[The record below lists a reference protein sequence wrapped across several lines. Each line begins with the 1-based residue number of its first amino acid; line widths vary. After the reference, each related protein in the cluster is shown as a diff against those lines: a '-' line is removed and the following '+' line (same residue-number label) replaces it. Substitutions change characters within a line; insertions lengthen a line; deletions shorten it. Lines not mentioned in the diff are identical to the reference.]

1 MLIPDPWFYVAAVAA
16 VMITGISKGG
26 FGGAAGGTAVPIMAL
41 AISPVQAAAVM
52 LPILCVMDI
61 ASIAAYRRIWDKRN
75 LVIMLPAAVTGIVI
89 GALTFRYLSENA
101 VRLII
106 GSIALSFASYNVLRR
121 VILRAAAGE
130 PMPRSAL
137 CGGVAGVVAGF
148 TSFVAHAGSPPVQI
162 YLLPQRLDKT
172 LYVGTTVIF
181 FFVVNYVK
189 LIPYAIIGQF
199 SGENLMT
206 SLVLLPLAPF
216 GVWLGVRLHRLVP
229 EDLFYRI
236 SYLLLF
242 VTGAKLVYDGLGL

>member
-1 MLIPDPWFYVAAVAA
+1 MLIPDPWFYLAAVVA
-16 VMITGISKGG
+16 VMLTGISKGG

-41 AISPVQAAAVM
+41 VISPVQAAAVM

-61 ASIAAYRRIWDKRN
+61 AGIAAYRRIWDKRN

-89 GALTFRYLSENA
+89 GALTFRYLSDDA

-106 GSIALSFASYNVLRR
+106 GSIALSFASYNVLKR
-121 VILRAAAGE
+121 VILRTAVGE
-130 PMPRSAL
+130 PAQRNVLRGGLA
-137 CGGVAGVVAGF
+137 GVAAGF

-199 SGENLMT
+199 SSENLLT
-206 SLVLLPLAPF
+206 SLVLLPLGPF
-216 GVWLGVRLHRLVP
+216 GVWVGVKLHKVVP
-229 EDLFYRI
+229 EALFYRI
-236 SYLLLF
+236 SYALLF
-242 VTGAKLVYDGLGL
+242 VTGAKLIYDGLGL